1 MKDKEIWD
9 SICSIMLGDY
19 SGMRSF
25 TAEESEEYEKM
36 SERISEPTGV
46 NFLGG

>member
-1 MKDKEIWD
+1 MDNDEIWE

-25 TAEESEEYEKM
+25 TVEESEEYEKM
-36 SERISEPTGV
+36 LEKISESTGV
-46 NFLGG
+46 NFYD

>member
-1 MKDKEIWD
+1 MDNNEIWE

-36 SERISEPTGV
+36 LEEISEPTGI
-46 NFLGG
+46 NFYD